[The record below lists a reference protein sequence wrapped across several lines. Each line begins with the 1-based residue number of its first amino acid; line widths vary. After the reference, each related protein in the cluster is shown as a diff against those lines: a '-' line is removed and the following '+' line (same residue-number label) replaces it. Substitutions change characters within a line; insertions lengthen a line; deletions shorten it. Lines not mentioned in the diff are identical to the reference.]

1 MCGQFRLVAERCCT
15 PPTHPRPTAHPVAR
29 TMSSGMKV
37 MTDHELYVAPAV
49 GGGYLNVDPDDDT
62 Q

>member
-1 MCGQFRLVAERCCT
+1 
-15 PPTHPRPTAHPVAR
+15 
-29 TMSSGMKV
+29 MSSGMKV

-49 GGGYLNVDPDDDT
+49 GGGYLNVDPDDT